1 MASLS
6 RHTAQSTTAV
16 PAEVAAGSAYMALA
30 AATTEALRADV
41 IALEESAAEVAWPG
55 PKGSRWALP
64 GVIRDDRFSFQM
76 RASAAAASSNLAAAH
91 AQLCAFELERA
102 ASDARHS
109 ADASNAAKTEMQLRE
124 VALEYEAE
132 LQRLRAEVSA
142 ATEEAKTVR
151 KAAAMESAT
160 AKDVVATA
168 TRRSSVVEVRV

>member
-1 MASLS
+1 M
-6 RHTAQSTTAV
+6 
-16 PAEVAAGSAYMALA
+16 
-30 AATTEALRADV
+30 
-41 IALEESAAEVAWPG
+41 
-55 PKGSRWALP
+55 
-64 GVIRDDRFSFQM
+64 QM

-124 VALEYEAE
+124 VALGYEAE

-142 ATEEAKTVR
+142 ATEEATTVR
-151 KAAAMESAT
+151 KAAAMEAAT
-160 AKDVVATA
+160 AKDAVATA